1 MKNKDKKLKKNMPQI
16 KMSDLIY
23 KEKVYNEKNEFQT
36 ISLVDEKILTI
47 YLNSQEILTVMTIC
61 DYPEYL
67 AVGFLYNQNIIQSAK
82 EVKEVEFNE
91 ELSVVVVRTD
101 IGRV

>member
-47 YLNSQEILTVMTIC
+47 
-61 DYPEYL
+61 
-67 AVGFLYNQNIIQSAK
+67 
-82 EVKEVEFNE
+82 
-91 ELSVVVVRTD
+91 
-101 IGRV
+101 